1 MGVSYAWSLVRLFF
15 LIFCWVFARFL
26 EVRISLGIFGVGI
39 VVSFFDFEDG
49 FFIVSFVGFFFRG
62 CF

>member
-15 LIFCWVFARFL
+15 LIVCWVFARFL

-49 FFIVSFVGFFFRG
+49 FFMVLFVGFFFRG